1 MGFFRRITLFV
12 FIISGL
18 LHSILEFR
26 AYGVIASLKLFILF
40 ILSSA
45 FLWGWASGVL
55 PAVGKLK
62 AIMLMMGSALVGVFI
77 INYAL
82 ADEMNVD
89 MAEVIRT
96 TVTHN
101 PWFYLLI
108 FATAGLKVFL
118 WRWMFAG
125 VKAQNDKSNP
135 LSF

>member
-1 MGFFRRITLFV
+1 MGLFRRITLFV
-12 FIISGL
+12 FIVSGL
-18 LHSILEFR
+18 LHSILEFH

-62 AIMLMMGSALVGVFI
+62 AIMFMMGSALVGLFI

-82 ADEMNVD
+82 ANDMNVD
-89 MAEVIRT
+89 MAEVIRM
-96 TVTHN
+96 TVARN
-101 PWFYLLI
+101 PWFYLLV
-108 FATAGLKVFL
+108 FVTAGLKVFL

-125 VKAQNDKSNP
+125 VKARNDENNS